1 MEEVGHSVEELT
13 LDTVEFCPTLGG
25 TGLGVVGAYDLHPD
39 GQTRRGS
46 LALFRIRREDQ
57 AAAPADKKR
66 KVEWLWRGQEGID
79 DVLDFKWCASL
90 TFRHHHHY
98 GVIGQLFALNAGVCR
113 HWAGVAHWAPR
124 HRPRARYHHSQ
135 HNVVAVS

>member
-46 LALFRIRREDQ
+46 LALFRICRADQ

-79 DVLDFKWCASL
+79 GVLDFKWCASPL
-90 TFRHHHHY
+90 TFRRHHHHC
-98 GVIGQLFALNAGVCR
+98 GSNANSSPSTQVC
-113 HWAGVAHWAPR
+113 
-124 HRPRARYHHSQ
+124 
-135 HNVVAVS
+135 VVAGLE

>member
-13 LDTVEFCPTLGG
+13 LDTVEFCPTLGA

-46 LALFRIRREDQ
+46 LALFRIRWEDQ

-79 DVLDFKWCASL
+79 GVLDFKWCASHSPFGTIITL
-90 TFRHHHHY
+90 W
-98 GVIGQLFALNAGVCR
+98 GNANSSPSTQVC
-113 HWAGVAHWAPR
+113 VATGR
-124 HRPRARYHHSQ
+124 E
-135 HNVVAVS
+135 

>member
-46 LALFRIRREDQ
+46 LALFRIRWEDQ

-79 DVLDFKWCASL
+79 GVLDFKWCASPSPFG
-90 TFRHHHHY
+90 TIRW
-98 GVIGQLFALNAGVCR
+98 GNANSSPSTQVC
-113 HWAGVAHWAPR
+113 VATGR
-124 HRPRARYHHSQ
+124 E
-135 HNVVAVS
+135 

>member
-13 LDTVEFCPTLGG
+13 LDTVEFCPTLGA

-39 GQTRRGS
+39 GQTRHGS
-46 LALFRIRREDQ
+46 LALFRIRRADH

-79 DVLDFKWCASL
+79 GVLDFKWCASPL
-90 TFRHHHHY
+90 TFQRHRHHWVMPTLRPQRRCVSPL
-98 GVIGQLFALNAGVCR
+98 GGSSPLGAAAQAQGQVPLLPA
-113 HWAGVAHWAPR
+113 
-124 HRPRARYHHSQ
+124 
-135 HNVVAVS
+135 